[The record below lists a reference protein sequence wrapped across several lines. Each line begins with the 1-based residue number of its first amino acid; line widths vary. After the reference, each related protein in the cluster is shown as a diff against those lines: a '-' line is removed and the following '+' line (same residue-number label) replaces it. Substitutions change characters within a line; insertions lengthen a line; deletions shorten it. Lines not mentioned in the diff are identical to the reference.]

1 MYTDNYGNSTKYI
14 YMYMIV
20 LDYIHTQ
27 RYWTQNKRVR
37 VWRTNTNEE
46 EEEENK
52 GQGKDGYIPRWHAVK
67 SMYTGSGGMLR
78 SRFRPGQTWHQWGQ
92 DRKILWQKDL
102 LSQTKKTINLRNKKS
117 EEPNKKLKHHGNSIN
132 TFKKLPF
139 TTSDN
144 YWYLWKLS
152 IAVTKLIMDMH
163 TLHVDLSFFNVSCE
177 IFLELSG

>member
-1 MYTDNYGNSTKYI
+1 MYTDNYGDSTKYI

-20 LDYIHTQ
+20 LDYTHTQ

-37 VWRTNTNEE
+37 VWRIYTN

-102 LSQTKKTINLRNKKS
+102 LSQTKKTINLRNKKIWRT
-117 EEPNKKLKHHGNSIN
+117 KKKN
-132 TFKKLPF
+132 
-139 TTSDN
+139 
-144 YWYLWKLS
+144 
-152 IAVTKLIMDMH
+152 
-163 TLHVDLSFFNVSCE
+163 
-177 IFLELSG
+177 

>member
-27 RYWTQNKRVR
+27 RYWSQNKRVR

-78 SRFRPGQTWHQWGQ
+78 SRSDQ
-92 DRKILWQKDL
+92 DRLGINEDKTERFCDKKIFFHKQKR
-102 LSQTKKTINLRNKKS
+102 Q
-117 EEPNKKLKHHGNSIN
+117 
-132 TFKKLPF
+132 
-139 TTSDN
+139 
-144 YWYLWKLS
+144 
-152 IAVTKLIMDMH
+152 
-163 TLHVDLSFFNVSCE
+163 
-177 IFLELSG
+177 